1 MKYAKEVINLLAAYP
16 GREFRMAQIVRHVT
30 KGRDVSASRRNAV
43 REGIRR
49 VLIEL
54 RESGQVEHLD
64 AGEKSA
70 FYVWRGSLPHEGWHN
85 CHANCHNTCRDIA
98 P

>member
-1 MKYAKEVINLLAAYP
+1 MKYAKEVINLLAAYQ

-30 KGRDVSASRRNAV
+30 KGREVSPARRNAIP
-43 REGIRR
+43 EGIPR
-49 VLIEL
+49 VLVEL
-54 RESGQVEHLD
+54 RESGQVEHLS

-70 FYVWRGSLPHEGWHN
+70 FYVWRGNLPHEHWY
-85 CHANCHNTCRDIA
+85 NCHNTCRGIA